1 MKKAGFLMILV
12 LFLSGCASYH
22 YHHGQPPYDK
32 GYVVSRDDFTIVEY
46 TLGEND
52 SVPVRSLAKERFTRR
67 RNTVEHYYKK
77 MGLIEN
83 HFKMAVW
90 DPATMLLKIVGGV
103 FRLPFI
109 AVSDYRYEHNPQY
122 KEKMDRLEEE
132 KEAKEEARVAQLKKE
147 LRAYVQKDLS
157 REALQPAAAS
167 VVVLPKAGPAPEG
180 APEPEPETI
189 SQPLVLEQGP
199 AVEPAAQEKVKPE
212 AAVKSAPQPAPAVKV
227 DPKKAKA
234 EARRQKLAKKERRQA
249 DKLMRAAEKEK
260 QKQAKSLART
270 KAESIRSGKPTQAII
285 VAKPDKGYSPL
296 RVRFYG
302 SKSFSKKARI
312 TAYEWDFGDGD
323 TSKIPNPVNTFYSG
337 SFEPKVFQVKL
348 TIWDNK
354 GRTDT
359 ATLDITVLNK

>member
-12 LFLSGCASYH
+12 LFLSGCASYR

-52 SVPVRSLAKERFTRR
+52 SVPVRTLAKERFTRR

-90 DPATMLLKIVGGV
+90 DPATMFLKIVGGI

-122 KEKMDRLEEE
+122 KEKMDRMEEE
-132 KEAKEEARVAQLKKE
+132 KEAKEEARVAQLKTE
-147 LRAYVQKDLS
+147 LRAYVEKDLS
-157 REALQPAAAS
+157 REAPQAAVAPA
-167 VVVLPKAGPAPEG
+167 VVLPKAGPAPGG
-180 APEPEPETI
+180 APEPEPEVTP
-189 SQPLVLEQGP
+189 QPVVLEKNS
-199 AVEPAAQEKVKPE
+199 AVEPVAQEKVKPE
-212 AAVKSAPQPAPAVKV
+212 VIAESAPQPAPAVKV
-227 DPKKAKA
+227 DPKKAKE
-234 EARRQKLAKKERRQA
+234 EARRQKLAKKERQQA
-249 DKLMRAAEKEK
+249 DKLMKAAEKEK
-260 QKQAKSLART
+260 QRQAKSLART
-270 KAESIRSGKPTQAII
+270 KAESIRSGKSTQAII
-285 VAKPDKGYSPL
+285 IAKPDKGYSPL

-302 SKSFSKKARI
+302 NKSFSKKARI
-312 TAYEWDFGDGD
+312 IAYEWDFGDGD
-323 TSKIPNPVNTFYSG
+323 ISKSPNPINTFYSG
-337 SFEPKVFQVKL
+337 SFEPKIFQVKL

-354 GRTDT
+354 G
-359 ATLDITVLNK
+359 